1 MLHGVWKETSSM
13 KWFNFQKQQ
22 KILKMIE
29 NLLKLFFSPEE
40 VVNM

>member
-22 KILKMIE
+22 KIL

-40 VVNM
+40 GVNM

>member
-22 KILKMIE
+22 KMIE

-40 VVNM
+40 GVNM